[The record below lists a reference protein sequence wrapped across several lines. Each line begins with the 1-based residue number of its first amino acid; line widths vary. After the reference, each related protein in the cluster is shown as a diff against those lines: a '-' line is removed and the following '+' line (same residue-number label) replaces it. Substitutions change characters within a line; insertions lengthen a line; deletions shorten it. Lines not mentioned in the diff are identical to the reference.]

1 MNGKSKFFQ
10 KVTLSIILFTALFFI
25 SSCKK
30 EEASKVK
37 PSTIMKTVTEKK
49 PGLFIINFDGLRSDG
64 GFSYK
69 ISYVIDGGDSNDEPE
84 KSALRLFENGVEL
97 HPAHSTHQGIRD
109 YGKGRF
115 SHWGTTLYF
124 STSDNTDPV
133 TNGREYTYTLN
144 GAGYTASNS
153 SSKVQIGAYYF
164 DGWAAAPTQNNITNL
179 LVKNFS
185 EREPIWGWK
194 TSTSEAMVD
203 QIDLAANAGLS
214 FFDFCWYY
222 DENLKSN
229 FQDDPYNHALGLYLK
244 APNNNKLKY
253 CIIVCNQKGYEI
265 GPEDWSTVTA
275 YWISLFKSDRYLK
288 FNGKP
293 YITLLNVAGLVSKFG
308 SVDAVKKALNDFRQS
323 AIKAGFSGV
332 SIGGCASYDNTE
344 ISQGLHCEF
353 DLITGYNYHQAAFS
367 KDVNPTPIEN
377 LIANDY
383 RSWDNISNCFK
394 IPYVPTASL
403 NWDSRP
409 QARNSQDLISFQR
422 FSGFSSGSV
431 YQAVSSLKKW
441 LINNP
446 NKTLNEGIGVIFAWN
461 EYGEGSWL
469 TPSKNQTE
477 SLLDGVKQALN
488 N

>member
-1 MNGKSKFFQ
+1 MNGKSKLFQ
-10 KVTLSIILFTALFFI
+10 KVVLSSILFTALFFFN
-25 SSCKK
+25 SCKK
-30 EEASKVK
+30 EAVSKVT
-37 PSTIMKTVTEKK
+37 PSTVKKTASEKQ
-49 PGLFIINFDGLRSDG
+49 PGLYIINFDGLRSDG

-69 ISYVIDGGDSNDEPE
+69 ISYAIDGGDSNDEPE
-84 KSALRLFENGVEL
+84 KSVLRLFENGVEL
-97 HPAHSTHQGIRD
+97 YPAHSTHQGIRD

-144 GAGYTASNS
+144 GAGYTGSN

-164 DGWAAAPTQNNITNL
+164 DGWANAPAQNNITYL

-194 TSTSEAMVD
+194 TSTPEAMAD
-203 QIDLAANAGLS
+203 QIDLAAGAGLN

-222 DENLKSN
+222 SKGN
-229 FQDDPYNHALGLYLK
+229 FRDDPYNQAHGLYLK
-244 APNNNKLKY
+244 APNNDKLKY
-253 CIIVCNQKGYEI
+253 CILVCIQKGYEI
-265 GPEDWSTVTA
+265 GPEDWPAATA

-293 YITLLNVAGLVSKFG
+293 YITFLNVSGLISKFG
-308 SVDAVKKALNDFRQS
+308 SADAVKKALDDFRRS
-323 AIKAGFSGV
+323 AVNAGLKGV

-344 ISQGLHCEF
+344 ISQALSCEF
-353 DLITGYNYHQAAFS
+353 DFITGYNYHQAGFS
-367 KDVNPTPIEN
+367 NDVNPTPIEN
-377 LIANDY
+377 LIASDY
-383 RSWDNISNCFK
+383 RSWDNISKCFK
-394 IPYVPTASL
+394 IPYLPTASL
-403 NWDSRP
+403 NWDARA
-409 QARNSQDLISFQR
+409 QARNNQDWISFQR

-431 YQAVSSLKKW
+431 YQAVSSLKQW
-441 LINNP
+441 LMKNP
-446 NKTLNEGIGVIFAWN
+446 NRTLNEGIGIIYAWN

-477 SLLDGVKQALN
+477 NLLDGVKQALN